1 MLGDTK
7 SAGMNAS
14 GVPVSHVTRTSR
26 ENCLTCWSG
35 QASLLWS
42 TPSATKLPKTR
53 SYFFPF
59 AEFAVIFQNEILVV
73 MWLHILWCAVQGSN
87 LSHDQVVGAVP
98 TTRLHSRTCNTFTKA
113 KAPSDIPPFSAEPL
127 NQTNGYFSKHTRD
140 HAEVGAGTQ
149 TAEAKRCHLSMMCE
163 DGGDD
168 NDEDDEEDDDE
179 EEEEE
184 DDEYVEDRGQNKWSG
199 KASGALILKNGT
211 NSYHNAETGQA
222 GTSQCRKQFTRRK
235 ADTLHCDGEKG
246 VKEEKA
252 PGNTVRFVD
261 RQVAE
266 ASVVGVDNKPVT
278 RRGTC
283 VTVHRPGSGKKK
295 GSTLEADGLPALFHC
310 THPGCEKVYRVKEY
324 LSNHVKAVHGAR
336 RHVCPQ
342 PGCGKRFVLQRHL
355 RKHLVLHSE
364 ERNFLCATCGASFKS
379 KKNLLVHLR
388 IHTGE
393 KPLQCELCGY
403 RCRQKASLNWHMKK
417 HNVESNFAFA
427 CGLCGKRFEKSDNLR
442 CHQLKS
448 HPDREQSSPAC
459 QIDFPVMAD
468 RLSETSTPLSST

>member
-1 MLGDTK
+1 MGRRPTGRRPGRSPVYASEAERRAARRMRDK
-7 SAGMNAS
+7 ERKARSVHVGRHKEFWDECKRRAAIPRDEDFAGELLNLLDRA
-14 GVPVSHVTRTSR
+14 GFGLP
-26 ENCLTCWSG
+26 
-35 QASLLWS
+35 SLEHDLS
-42 TPSATKLPKTR
+42 QQTAKDKG
-53 SYFFPF
+53 
-59 AEFAVIFQNEILVV
+59 A
-73 MWLHILWCAVQGSN
+73 N
-87 LSHDQVVGAVP
+87 LSHDQVVGVAAA
-98 TTRLHSRTCNTFTKA
+98 TRLHSR
-113 KAPSDIPPFSAEPL
+113 
-127 NQTNGYFSKHTRD
+127 NQTNGYFSKHTE
-140 HAEVGAGTQ
+140 AGADTQ
-149 TAEAKRCHLSMMCE
+149 TAEAKRCRLSMCE
-163 DGGDD
+163 DDD
-168 NDEDDEEDDDE
+168 DDDE
-179 EEEEE
+179 AEEDEEEKE
-184 DDEYVEDRGQNKWSG
+184 DDEYEEDREQNEWSG
-199 KASGALILKNGT
+199 KASDVLNQKNGS
-211 NSYHNAETGQA
+211 NNYRNAETGQG
-222 GTSQCRKQFTRRK
+222 GTSQCRKQFTQHK
-235 ADTLHCDGEKG
+235 AGTLYRDGEKG

-252 PGNTVRFVD
+252 PAGNTVRFAD
-261 RQVAE
+261 RKKAG
-266 ASVVGVDNKPVT
+266 ASVVSVDNKPVM

-283 VTVHRPGSGKKK
+283 TTVNRPSSGKKK

-310 THPGCEKVYRVKEY
+310 IHPGCEKVYRVKEY

-448 HPDREQSSPAC
+448 HPDREQSSSAC
-459 QIDFPVMAD
+459 PINFPVMPD
-468 RLSETSTPLSST
+468 RLSETSTLLSST